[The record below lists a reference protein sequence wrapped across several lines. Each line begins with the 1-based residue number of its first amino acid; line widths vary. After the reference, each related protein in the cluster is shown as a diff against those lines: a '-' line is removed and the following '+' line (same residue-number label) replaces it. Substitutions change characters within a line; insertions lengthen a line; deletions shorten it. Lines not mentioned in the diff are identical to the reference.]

1 MRCIK
6 QTVMRCADA
15 LTHAAA
21 AIMVGGKPVGPAFI
35 TENMHACW
43 IASPDM
49 PSSPPGPVTAAGA
62 GPSPGS
68 RRGLLYLAA
77 IVVFL
82 LARLAHIPS
91 LAPVAS
97 ALALLCI
104 VVSLPAC
111 GPVART
117 LTLLFVAGGTLMLWR
132 AGVGWAQYLL
142 AHGEMLYLLALFAVL
157 PLLSIPVQLG
167 AYDKSIE
174 TVLRSRI
181 TGPFQLNCVV
191 TVLAYLCGSFMS
203 LAAIPIMMASLGP
216 VVGAY
221 PLRDPQRFASVA
233 TIYGYVLP
241 ILWTPV
247 SGVAGVVLH
256 SMRLEWT
263 ALLPM
268 LMGLSIAGLLLNWA
282 LFWLVELRGRPALT
296 APAARAMHQP
306 PPGPALRHLAQML
319 LGIVLMVTLIA
330 VLDRALKIGMLTVVT
345 LLAIPFS
352 LAWSGALGQG
362 RAYMRAAALHMTSRL
377 PRLADQ
383 FAIFLAAGFF
393 VTAMHLSGADV
404 AVNQAFLA
412 LNHALGTRLFLLAMP
427 LMALALS
434 MAGVHPLVAI
444 ALLGQ
449 SLKPEVLGIDAQLLA
464 LTLIG
469 SAVLTYMLGPFS
481 GTLGLMQSLT
491 RIPGYRLASW
501 NLPYAGAYVA
511 LLAVTIL
518 LFR

>member
-1 MRCIK
+1 MALSSIK
-6 QTVMRCADA
+6 
-15 LTHAAA
+15 
-21 AIMVGGKPVGPAFI
+21 
-35 TENMHACW
+35 
-43 IASPDM
+43 
-49 PSSPPGPVTAAGA
+49 PVTAARA
-62 GPSPGS
+62 AAAPGS
-68 RRGLLYLAA
+68 WRGLLYLAA

-82 LARLAHIPS
+82 LARLAHLPS
-91 LAPVAS
+91 LMPVAS
-97 ALALLCI
+97 VLALLSI

-111 GPVART
+111 GPIART
-117 LTLLFVAGGTLMLWR
+117 LTLLFLAGGTLLLWR
-132 AGVGWAQYLL
+132 AGAAWPQYLL

-167 AYDKSIE
+167 AYGASIE

-181 TGPFQLNCVV
+181 SGLFQLNCVV

-203 LAAIPIMMASLGP
+203 LAAMPIMMTSLAP
-216 VVGAY
+216 VVEGY
-221 PLRDPQRFASVA
+221 PLRDPQRFATVA
-233 TIYGYVLP
+233 TTYGYVLP

-247 SGVAGVVLH
+247 SGVVGVVLH
-256 SMRLEWT
+256 GLHLEWT

-268 LMGLSIAGLLLNWA
+268 LTGLSIAGLLLNWA
-282 LFWLVELRGRPALT
+282 LFWLMELRGRPAAVRHA
-296 APAARAMHQP
+296 APEAGQP
-306 PPGPALRHLAQML
+306 PVGPALRHLAQML

-330 VLDRALKIGMLTVVT
+330 VCDRLLKIGMLTVVT
-345 LLAIPFS
+345 LLAVPFS
-352 LAWSGALGQG
+352 LAWSLALGKG
-362 RAYMRAAALHMTSRL
+362 RAYLREAALHMTTRL

-393 VTAMHLSGADV
+393 VSAMHLSGADHT
-404 AVNQAFLA
+404 VNQAFLA
-412 LNHALGTRLFLLAMP
+412 LHQALGTTLFLLAMP
-427 LMALALS
+427 LMALAAA

-449 SLKPEVLGIDAQLLA
+449 SLKPDVLGIDAQLLA

-491 RIPGYRLASW
+491 RIPAYRLARW
-501 NLPYAGAYVA
+501 NLPYAAGYVA
-511 LLAVTIL
+511 LLAVAIL